1 MNIKIP
7 KIVLG
12 IPIIILA
19 AIIIEIAIDSTETE
33 IITSTHS
40 MNTKFEE
47 NQRNDESET
56 FSNDLY
62 SGPFAILDGI
72 YGVDDTVFLIGSGI
86 PLDSKGEIVFLRPD
100 GKIHHKYPF
109 DGSKSAVNHYFTP
122 VSSSDLKECP
132 TCEFFGTWIVS
143 FETDAGPLYTQMSFD
158 VIGEDF
164 EKEKLK

>member
-7 KIVLG
+7 KIAIG
-12 IPIIILA
+12 IPLILLA

-33 IITSTHS
+33 TFTSNNS
-40 MNTKFEE
+40 MNTEFEE
-47 NQRNDESET
+47 NPRNNESE
-56 FSNDLY
+56 FSNNLY
-62 SGPFAILDGI
+62 SGPFAILDGT

-122 VSSSDLKECP
+122 ASSSDLQECP
-132 TCEFFGTWIVS
+132 DCKFFGTWTISFRIDEGISYAPMS
-143 FETDAGPLYTQMSFD
+143 FE
-158 VIGEDF
+158 VIDSEN
-164 EKEKLK
+164 